1 MDERASKS
9 NASLFG
15 TQLRPGENGLVGR
28 YGRGL
33 LSPRV
38 TGQVRYTDD
47 VHRPGMLWGRLVRCP
62 HPHAR
67 IVSIDASRALA
78 LKGVVGF
85 ITGKDMPERFGIIPW
100 TPDEYPLALEKARL
114 VGDAV
119 AAIAAVDERTAHAAA
134 DLVDVR
140 YEILPAATDLQTAIE
155 KPEVGLGRKGDD
167 NVSKEVTLEFGDVDR
182 ELDESYLVVEG
193 DYYYEGSA
201 HAPIE
206 THCAIG
212 EVDKNGLLT
221 VWSTTQVPHYLHR
234 ELSRVLRISPARI
247 RVIQP
252 PIGGAFGGKSEPF
265 SLEFCAAKLAMI
277 TGRPVKFLYTREEEF
292 YAHRGRHP
300 MHIRM
305 KVGADKAGKLKAVAS
320 KTDIDG
326 GAYSSFGLV
335 TTYYSGQ
342 LLTLPA
348 FAGAYR
354 FDSTRYFTNKPPCG
368 PKRGHGSV
376 QPRFAF
382 EVTLDKIACQLAID
396 PIELRRRN
404 IVEANSRTLNGMRVT
419 SNGILECLDRV
430 ERASRWQERR
440 GKLGFGRGLG
450 VATSAYISGTNYPI
464 YPNPMPQSAVQ
475 IKVDRSGVVTVFSGQ
490 SEIGQSCDLLLA
502 VLVAD
507 ELGLDLGAVRVISG
521 DTDLAPVDLG
531 AYSSRGTFMN
541 GNAALHAARQIK
553 QKLLDAYAAELAV
566 DAKEILVTRGGLCHK
581 TDPSK
586 FLPITEAIQLA
597 EGKFG
602 TLGAVGHYNTPK
614 LGGDYR
620 GGSIGASP
628 AYSFTAHVAEVE
640 VDPDTGFVEIKTIWV
655 AHDCG
660 RALCPTIV
668 EGQME
673 GSAYM
678 GAAEALLEEHVIGK
692 DGLHMGPNLLDYRI
706 PTSLDVPDLVPLLVE
721 SIDPEGPLGAKE
733 AGEGPLHPSIPAIAN
748 AIFDA
753 VGIRMDQLP
762 FSPGKV
768 LRALQNLQKQGQ
780 TRPVAAE

>member
-1 MDERASKS
+1 
-9 NASLFG
+9 
-15 TQLRPGENGLVGR
+15 
-28 YGRGL
+28 
-33 LSPRV
+33 
-38 TGQVRYTDD
+38 
-47 VHRPGMLWGRLVRCP
+47 MLWGRLVRCP

-67 IVSIDASRALA
+67 IVRIDASRALA
-78 LKGVVGF
+78 RPGVIAV
-85 ITGKDMPERFGIIPW
+85 ITGRDMPERFGIIPW
-100 TPDEYPLALEKARL
+100 TPDEYPLALERARF

-119 AAIAAVDERTAHAAA
+119 AAVAATDERLAHEAA
-134 DLVDVR
+134 DLVDVE
-140 YEILPAATDLQTAIE
+140 YELLPAATDLDTAVDR
-155 KPEVGLGRKGDD
+155 PEVGLGRGGKD
-167 NVSKEVTLEFGDVDR
+167 NVSKEVELEFGDVDG
-182 ELDESYLVVEG
+182 LLAGSTVVVSGE
-193 DYYYEGSA
+193 YYYEGSA
-201 HAPIE
+201 HVPIE

-212 EVDKNGLLT
+212 QYDQNGLLT
-221 VWSTTQVPHYLHR
+221 VWSATQVPHYLHR
-234 ELSRVLRISPARI
+234 ELSRVLRLSPARI

-265 SLEFCAAKLAMI
+265 SLEFCAAKLAMV

-300 MHIRM
+300 MRMNM
-305 KVGADKAGKLKAVAS
+305 KVGATSDGKLTAVDAR
-320 KTDIDG
+320 TLIDG

-335 TTYYSGQ
+335 TAYYSGQ

-348 FAGAYR
+348 FAQGYR
-354 FDSTRYFTNKPPCG
+354 FRSTRLFTNKPPCG

-382 EVTLDKIACQLAID
+382 EVSLDKIAERLGMD

-404 IVEANSRTLNGMRVT
+404 LVEPHQRTINGMRVT
-419 SNGILECLDRV
+419 SNGVTECLDRV
-430 ERASRWQERR
+430 EAASRWKERR
-440 GKLGFGRGLG
+440 AKLPYGKGLG
-450 VATSAYISGTNYPI
+450 VAASAYISGTNYCI

-475 IKVDRSGVVTVFSGQ
+475 LKVDRSGVVTVFSGQ
-490 SEIGQSCDLLLA
+490 SEIGQGCDTLLA

-521 DTDLAPVDLG
+521 DTDLCPVDLG

-541 GNAALHAARQIK
+541 GNAAIHAAQQVRT
-553 QKLLDAYAAELAV
+553 KLVEAVAEKLGV
-566 DAKEILVTRGGLCHK
+566 TPREILVTRGALCVAA
-581 TDPSK
+581 DPTLSV
-586 FLPITEAIQLA
+586 PVTEAIQLA

-602 TLGAVGHYNTPK
+602 TLGAVGYYNTPE

-620 GGSIGASP
+620 GGTIGASP

-640 VDPDTGFVEIKTIWV
+640 VDPDTGRVEIKTIWV

-660 RALCPTIV
+660 KAICPTIV

-678 GAAEALLEEHVIGK
+678 GAAEALLEEHVIGA
-692 DGLHMGPNLLDYRI
+692 DGLHKGPNLLDYRI
-706 PTSLDVPDLVPLLVE
+706 PTSLDVPELVALLVE
-721 SIDPEGPLGAKE
+721 SNDPEGPKGAKE

-753 VGIRMDQLP
+753 VGVRIDRLP
-762 FSPGKV
+762 FTPARV
-768 LRALQNLQKQGQ
+768 LAALRDKRAREQK
-780 TRPVAAE
+780 AAE